1 MTLDEKL
8 KLLETHI
15 QRWAPLLELDHWK
28 IVLDVDHDD
37 HTHAADEHESA
48 VLSIHSDWRY
58 RHAAIVAYA
67 KVLEQEEPEDLEEYV
82 VHELCHAVLCELR
95 DQKKSAWINAEER
108 TATILARSF
117 VRTRRAADADAHRT
131 VSYVIAAADAALA
144 GKPAKYQKVKKQLAV
159 T

>member
-8 KLLETHI
+8 KRIEQHI
-15 QRWAPLLELDHWK
+15 QTWAPLLELDHWK

-37 HTHAADEHESA
+37 HSHAADEHESA

-67 KVLEQEEPEDLEEYV
+67 KVVEQEEPEDLEEYV

-95 DQKKSAWINAEER
+95 DQTKSSWKNAEER
-108 TATILARSF
+108 IATILARSF

-131 VSYVIAAADAALA
+131 ISYVIDAADAALA
-144 GKPAKYQKVKKQLAV
+144 GKPAKYTKLKKSMH
-159 T
+159 